1 MRLAIVAFALMAL
14 TGAAYAQDDN
24 GDGNNGVA
32 SSAATASDDASSEL
46 AACLPSGV
54 TAAGAKCTPSP
65 SPGAAKVT
73 PTDPKP
79 TEDPYGMQDAGPPS
93 PGALEVLNQGNGQTR
108 V

>member
-32 SSAATASDDASSEL
+32 SSEL
-46 AACLPSGV
+46 AACVPSGV